1 MCFSS
6 YKTAL
11 RLFNSVNVNKY
22 SYQNFSF
29 KVQPRN
35 MMGCISIKTDMYQ
48 IYSSFL
54 AAKELGKQLEAW
66 LSAADLTHGPARAII
81 AP

>member
-1 MCFSS
+1 MRFSNC
-6 YKTAL
+6 KTAL
-11 RLFNSVNVNKY
+11 RLFTSVNVNKY
-22 SYQNFSF
+22 SYQNFPF
-29 KVQPRN
+29 KVQPQYDGPYFNKNRHVPN
-35 MMGCISIKTDMYQ
+35 L
-48 IYSSFL
+48 FVFF